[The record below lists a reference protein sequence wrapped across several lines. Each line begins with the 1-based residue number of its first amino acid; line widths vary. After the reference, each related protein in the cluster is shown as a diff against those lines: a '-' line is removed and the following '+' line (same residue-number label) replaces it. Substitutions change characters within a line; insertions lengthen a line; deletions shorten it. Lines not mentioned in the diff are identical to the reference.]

1 MRILFFVYAQQ
12 NSFIEFYNYP
22 KTRFSWV
29 DALLDELGKSNSI
42 SIALALPINDKN
54 FQKAPKN
61 EMLLYGLPNPEEKN
75 ILKKAYKRLTNAT
88 DDIKINSYITRVI
101 DDFKPDIIQIFG
113 SENPFG
119 LIIKQQNIPVII
131 HIQGYLLVWKGKWFA
146 GISKWEQF
154 RYEKLKDLLL
164 MRGSYNEFF
173 TFRKRAEREDV
184 ILQNCKYFMGRT
196 TFDKRIVSLLSP
208 NSIYFHCE
216 EFIRKEFFEKQ
227 WNSTLQNE
235 ITCVSILKGTSYKG
249 IDLLVEV
256 LLILKKYSTFS
267 FKFKICGVSANEEIT
282 KIIKKKYKKEINFL
296 NIEFLGKLTADDLV
310 NQLCNSNFYIHHSYI
325 ENSPNSV
332 CEAMALGM
340 PIISTNVGGI
350 NSLIND
356 KFEGL
361 LVQEGEPYSLAAAI
375 IELINNYEYAKLLAK
390 NARER
395 AINRHDHPKIK
406 KQLLDIYKTILSEND
421 RK

>member
-1 MRILFFVYAQQ
+1 MRILFFVYAPQ
-12 NSFIEFYNYP
+12 NSFKEFSINP

-29 DALLDELGKSNSI
+29 DALLDELGKSDSI
-42 SIALALPINDKN
+42 SIALAVPINDKN
-54 FQKAPKN
+54 FQKTRKN
-61 EMLLYGLPNPEEKN
+61 EMSLYGLPKPEEKN
-75 ILKKAYKRLTNAT
+75 IITKAYKRLTNNT
-88 DDIKINSYITRVI
+88 GDNKINSYVSRVI
-101 DDFKPDIIQIFG
+101 EDFKPDIIQIFG

-119 LIIKQQNIPVII
+119 LILMQSCHPIVL
-131 HIQGYLLVWKGKWFA
+131 HIQGSLMVVLGKWFA
-146 GISKWEQF
+146 GISKWEQI
-154 RYEKLKDLLL
+154 RYASLKDLLL

-267 FKFKICGVSANEEIT
+267 FKFKICGVSANEEII
-282 KIIKKKYKKEINFL
+282 KIIKKKYKKEINLL

-310 NQLCNSNFYIHHSYI
+310 NQLCNSNFYIHPSYI

-395 AINRHDHPKIK
+395 AINRHDPPKIK